1 MQAAARAKK
10 ICARNSQ
17 ENYMVFFFYLMEN
30 YMIIMKTIWFDGELM
45 LDILKEIYYLK
56 FKLYEENYSDEILK

>member
-17 ENYMVFFFYLMEN
+17 ENYMVFFFLFDGELYDYYEN
-30 YMIIMKTIWFDGELM
+30 YMI
-45 LDILKEIYYLK
+45 
-56 FKLYEENYSDEILK
+56 

>member
-1 MQAAARAKK
+1 
-10 ICARNSQ
+10 
-17 ENYMVFFFYLMEN
+17 
-30 YMIIMKTIWFDGELM
+30 MIIMKTIWFDGELM